1 MSKSGVFSGPYFL
14 LSGLN
19 TEKYGPNPVSTR
31 KVVTL
36 SYFVHYDTF
45 ITKCG
50 RYYLQNLTGVIK
62 CVGTLNNQRS
72 QSIKRARKILW
83 KHPSWQCF
91 MKTILYI
98 WINIE
103 FTVLPPIKNLNRF
116 YNHCFFAYNSFEI
129 CQLVQNF
136 SIIPC

>member
-19 TEKYGPNPVSTR
+19 TEKYGPNPVSTG

-62 CVGTLNNQRS
+62 CVGKLNNLS
-72 QSIKRARKILW
+72 QLRELEKS
-83 KHPSWQCF
+83 
-91 MKTILYI
+91 YE
-98 WINIE
+98 NI
-103 FTVLPPIKNLNRF
+103 PADN
-116 YNHCFFAYNSFEI
+116 AS
-129 CQLVQNF
+129 
-136 SIIPC
+136 